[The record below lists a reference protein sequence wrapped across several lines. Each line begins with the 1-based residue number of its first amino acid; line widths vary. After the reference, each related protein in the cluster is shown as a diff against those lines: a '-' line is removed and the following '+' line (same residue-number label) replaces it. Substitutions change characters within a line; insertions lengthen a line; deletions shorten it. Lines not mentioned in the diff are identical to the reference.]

1 MPFYLI
7 IQVKLQINSSIMS
20 DSEKSPHASFLDAT
34 GGKAADEPGSVNND
48 DSKALLVGK
57 QILAISAILE
67 DPNTPNALNTV
78 VELGTDS
85 RYYVL
90 CRGWLNEMLRLD
102 QSILDA
108 RREDPSPKISNRV
121 DFLKEAIRA
130 IDLE

>member
-1 MPFYLI
+1 
-7 IQVKLQINSSIMS
+7 MS
-20 DSEKSPHASFLDAT
+20 DSERSPHASFLDAT
-34 GGKAADEPGSVNND
+34 GKKAADEPGSVNNDDD

-108 RREDPSPKISNRV
+108 RSDDPSPKISSRV
-121 DFLKEAIRA
+121 DFLKKAIRA

>member
-1 MPFYLI
+1 
-7 IQVKLQINSSIMS
+7 MS

-34 GGKAADEPGSVNND
+34 GEKAADEPGSVNNDD

-67 DPNTPNALNTV
+67 DPNTPNALSTV

-90 CRGWLNEMLRLD
+90 CRGWLNEMLRLH

-108 RREDPSPKISNRV
+108 RRDDPSPKISSRV
-121 DFLKEAIRA
+121 DFLKKAIRA